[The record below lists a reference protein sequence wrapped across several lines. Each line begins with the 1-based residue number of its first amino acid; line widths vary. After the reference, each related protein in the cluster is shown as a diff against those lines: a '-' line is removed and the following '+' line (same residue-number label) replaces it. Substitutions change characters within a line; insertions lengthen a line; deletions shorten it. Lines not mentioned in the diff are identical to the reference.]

1 MTPAMLEKEE
11 AQGPV
16 RSGDEDV
23 RQYLKEIREY
33 PRLTQEEEQQIARR
47 CAQGDEEAIRQMVN
61 SNLRLVVSVIREY
74 PRLTQEEEQQI
85 ARRCAQGDEEAI
97 RQMVNSNL
105 RLVVSVAREYA
116 GRGVPLLDLIQE
128 GSIGL
133 IVAAKKFDYTMEYR
147 FSTYA
152 TKWIRQRGVPLLD
165 LIQEGSIGLIVA
177 AKKFDYTME
186 YRFSTYA
193 TKWIRQ
199 RITRYLTDHGG
210 LIRVPAH
217 TAERM
222 RKVTAAKNAL
232 IQENGEEPTE
242 DEVAARTGLPREKV
256 SQLMK
261 LAPQTCSLDAP
272 VGEEGDTTVG
282 NYLPTNEG
290 AEPQEELVRQELAS
304 LMDGLAPQT
313 CSLDAPVGE
322 EGDTT
327 VGNYLPTNEG
337 AEPQEELVRQEL
349 ASLMD
354 GLLDQLNP
362 RQRQILRLR
371 FGMEDGVCYT
381 LEEIGK
387 MIGISKE
394 RVRQVE
400 KQAIERLKCLGAD
413 LGLEDFL
420 E

>member
-23 RQYLKEIREY
+23 RQYLKE
-33 PRLTQEEEQQIARR
+33 
-47 CAQGDEEAIRQMVN
+47 
-61 SNLRLVVSVIREY
+61 IREY

-152 TKWIRQRGVPLLD
+152 TKWIRQR
-165 LIQEGSIGLIVA
+165 
-177 AKKFDYTME
+177 
-186 YRFSTYA
+186 
-193 TKWIRQ
+193 
-199 RITRYLTDHGG
+199 ITRYLTDHGG

-232 IQENGEEPTE
+232 IQENGEDPTE

-261 LAPQTCSLDAP
+261 
-272 VGEEGDTTVG
+272 
-282 NYLPTNEG
+282 
-290 AEPQEELVRQELAS
+290 
-304 LMDGLAPQT
+304 LAPQT